1 MFSSAWVGS
10 QSREVFWF
18 LFIAVTILGVYVVP
32 ASKDLD
38 ERDRLFVINH
48 HHISLKG
55 EKEPPS
61 IGRGVGKAL
70 DLPHSWRRSL
80 LTFLNLTLII
90 N

>member
-1 MFSSAWVGS
+1 M
-10 QSREVFWF
+10 
-18 LFIAVTILGVYVVP
+18 ILCVYVVP

-38 ERDRLFVINH
+38 EWDRLFVINH

-55 EKEPPS
+55 EEPPS

-70 DLPHSWRRSL
+70 DLPHGWRSSL

>member
-1 MFSSAWVGS
+1 MIF
-10 QSREVFWF
+10 
-18 LFIAVTILGVYVVP
+18 GVYVVP

-38 ERDRLFVINH
+38 EWDRLFVINH

-61 IGRGVGKAL
+61 NGRGVGKAV
-70 DLPHSWRRSL
+70 DVPHSWRSSL